1 MKAIKLL
8 ITFVVLLALV
18 YLAFRIVPKTT
29 VSHDLSDPSDE
40 TLKEVRTQIEQDWE
54 QANDWND
61 TVFAKHCDK
70 LNQMNKNGYS
80 VGTLVDMNTR
90 LAVETVYKKL
100 MDGEWKS
107 ESCREKNVDKYIN
120 ALGVIIKADANAK
133 DNNNVKK
140 LYQVNDVYKKV
151 LSVSRIEI
159 GLSPDFKGSSWRS
172 FSAYSD
178 SIKAKKK
185 SIESNSIYK
194 EHLSN
199 IREIK
204 NGLAN
209 IDSRLSKAR
218 NKFYDELAND
228 ITSYYSRIPSSERNN
243 SQLRTLRNVR
253 ERYNSEYHENK
264 NLKGFVKAFYD
275 DIINNEKKQNI
286 YRYD

>member
-18 YLAFRIVPKTT
+18 YLAFRIVPKST

-54 QANDWND
+54 QANDWD
-61 TVFAKHCDK
+61 EKVFEKHCDK

-100 MDGEWKS
+100 MEGEWKS
-107 ESCREKNVDKYIN
+107 ESCREKVVDKYIN
-120 ALGVIIKADANAK
+120 ALGVISKTDANAK

-140 LYQVNDVYKKV
+140 LYQVNDVYKKA

-159 GLSPDFKGSSWRS
+159 GLSPKFNGSSWNS
-172 FSAYSD
+172 FSDYSKNIKD
-178 SIKAKKK
+178 RKNSIN
-185 SIESNSIYK
+185 SNTIYK

-218 NKFYDELAND
+218 NKFYDKLAND

-243 SQLRTLRNVR
+243 SQLRSLRNVR
-253 ERYNSEYHENK
+253 DRYNGEYHK
-264 NLKGFVKAFYD
+264 NNNLQNFVTSFYKSVK
-275 DIINNEKKQNI
+275 NNEKKQKI
-286 YRYD
+286 TEYD

>member
-18 YLAFRIVPKTT
+18 YLAFRIVPKPT

-40 TLKEVRTQIEQDWE
+40 TLKEVRTQIEQGWK

-61 TVFAKHCDK
+61 TVFEKHCDK
-70 LNQMNKNGYS
+70 LNQMKDDYS

-107 ESCREKNVDKYIN
+107 ESCREKVVDKYIN
-120 ALGVIIKADANAK
+120 ALGVISKADTNAK
-133 DNNNVKK
+133 GNNNVKK
-140 LYQVNDVYKKV
+140 LYQVNDVYKKA
-151 LSVSRIEI
+151 LSVSRIRI
-159 GLSPDFKGSSWRS
+159 ALSPGFDGSSWRS

-178 SIKAKKK
+178 SIKAKKT

-209 IDSRLSKAR
+209 IDTRLSKAR
-218 NKFYDELAND
+218 KDFYKSLAD
-228 ITSYYSRIPSSERNN
+228 TIISYYSRIPSSERNN

-253 ERYNSEYHENK
+253 DRYNNEYHK
-264 NLKGFVKAFYD
+264 NDNLQNFVTAFYKNVK
-275 DIINNEKKQNI
+275 NNEKKQKI
-286 YRYD
+286 AEYD

>member
-18 YLAFRIVPKTT
+18 VLAFKIGPKPPVPP
-29 VSHDLSDPSDE
+29 DLLDPSDE
-40 TLKEVRTQIEQDWE
+40 TLKDVRTQIEQDWE
-54 QANDWND
+54 QANDWD
-61 TVFAKHCDK
+61 ETVFEKHCDK
-70 LNQMNKNGYS
+70 LNQMRNDYS

-107 ESCREKNVDKYIN
+107 ESCQEKVVDKYIN
-120 ALGVIIKADANAK
+120 ALGVISKADANAK

-140 LYQVNDVYKKV
+140 LYQVNDVYKKA
-151 LSVSRIEI
+151 LSVSRIRI
-159 GLSPDFKGSSWRS
+159 GLSPGFDGSSWRS
-172 FSAYSD
+172 FSAYSN
-178 SIKAKKK
+178 SIKAKKA
-185 SIESNSIYK
+185 SIESNAIYK

-209 IDSRLSKAR
+209 IDTRLSKAR
-218 NKFYDELAND
+218 NKFYDKLAND

-253 ERYNSEYHENK
+253 DRYNSEYHENK
-264 NLKGFVKAFYD
+264 YLNGFVKAFYD
-275 DIINNEKKQNI
+275 DITNNEKKQNI
-286 YRYD
+286 NRI